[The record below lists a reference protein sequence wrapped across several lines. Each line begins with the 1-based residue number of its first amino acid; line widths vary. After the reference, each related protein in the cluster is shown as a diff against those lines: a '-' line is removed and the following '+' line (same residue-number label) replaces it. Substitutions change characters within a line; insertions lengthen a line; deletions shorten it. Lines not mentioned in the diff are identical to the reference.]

1 MTLFSSFCVCG
12 NYKQAYSDNYP
23 RTLLVLF
30 AGLELGEQEGD
41 AHGEEEDH
49 HTHHVHEDS
58 FAVLLA
64 VVATVTIEQK
74 IQVMLGNKGT
84 IY

>member
-1 MTLFSSFCVCG
+1 MTLFSSFWVCG

-23 RTLLVLF
+23 RTLLVLL

-64 VVATVTIEQK
+64 VVATVIIEQK
-74 IQVMLGNKGT
+74 KLINVGK
-84 IY
+84 

>member
-1 MTLFSSFCVCG
+1 MRTLW
-12 NYKQAYSDNYP
+12 
-23 RTLLVLF
+23 TLLVLL

-58 FAVLLA
+58 LSVLLA
-64 VVATVTIEQK
+64 VVATVIIEEK
-74 IQVMLGNKGT
+74 YYVMLGNKVT
-84 IY
+84 AYYLSTYDKLLFWYSMSKK